1 MLILKVRSPIPS
13 FVKLPVV
20 AIALPETTVLP
31 APPTVRFLALP
42 VTPPLKVKVPASEL
56 ILTPLVPKVITP
68 A

>member
-1 MLILKVRSPIPS
+1 MSNPAPS
-13 FVKLPVV
+13 FVKLPVVV

-31 APPTVRFLALP
+31 APPTVRFVALP